1 MRLKGKR
8 SNIEPVYDAEVG
20 CFTEGT
26 GSYRFNCGGGGGS
39 QTSTT
44 TASPEQRRLLR
55 KKMGYADDMED
66 LGVRKFYDRETLAD
80 TDYFTTMGLASQA
93 SAAGQQGDLAATTMQ
108 RFQDAMSYD
117 PMNDPNTERY
127 LDAVTNPLTE
137 QFTEETL
144 PGISTAAMKAGA
156 FGGDRANVLKNQAF
170 QDYAGT
176 MGDTRAKALQ
186 TMVDSNRKQQS
197 DMISQLPTISDSILG
212 ESQSLRDVGAAYEDR
227 EQAEIDADR
236 ERFEFAQEAPRDSL
250 KEISNMLSGI
260 NFGTITKQSGGG
272 K

>member
-26 GSYRFNCGGGGGS
+26 GSYRFNCGGGGGGT
-39 QTSTT
+39 TSTV
-44 TASPEQRRLLR
+44 ASPEQRALLL
-55 KKMGYADDMED
+55 KKMGYADDMEA
-66 LGVRKFYDRETLAD
+66 LGVRQFYNRDTLAD
-80 TDYFTTMGLASQA
+80 QDFFTNRGLEAQA
-93 SAAGQQGDLAATTMQ
+93 DAAGRQGDIAATTMQ

-117 PMNDPNTERY
+117 PLSDPNTERY

-144 PGISTAAMKAGA
+144 PGLSTAAMKAGA
-156 FGGDRANVLKNQAF
+156 FGGDRADVLKNQAF
-170 QDYAGT
+170 QDYAQT

-186 TMVDSNRKQQS
+186 TMVDSNRQRQS

-212 ESQSLRDVGAAYEDR
+212 ESQTLRDVGAAYEDR
-227 EQAEIDADR
+227 AQAEIDADR
-236 ERFEFAQEAPRDSL
+236 ERFEFGQEAPRDSL

-260 NFGTITKQSGGG
+260 NFGTVSKQSGG